1 MQQIYTRKS
10 KRCLPNV
17 EFPRSFHLTYT
28 KNYWLNQLKATKHF
42 EKVIFPYLY
51 QIIENM
57 VFPKDQML
65 LVIMDTFKGQG
76 NDDLRELCANN
87 NCEIVIIP
95 HNLTNKFH
103 PLDLSISTAKEFI
116 SEKNTTLGWQMKFQK
131 NSKKA

>member
-57 VFPKDQML
+57 IFPKDQML

-87 NCEIVIIP
+87 NCEIVIIL

-103 PLDLSISTAKEFI
+103 PLDLSIRTAKEFI

>member
-17 EFPRSFHLTYT
+17 EFPRSFHLKYT
-28 KNYWLNQLKATKHF
+28 KNQWLNQLKATKHF
-42 EKVIFPYLY
+42 EKVIFPYLH

-76 NDDLRELCANN
+76 NDNLRELCGNN

-95 HNLTNKFH
+95 HNLTNKFY
-103 PLDLSISTAKEFI
+103 PLDLSISTTKEFI
-116 SEKNTTLGWQMKFQK
+116 FEKNTTLGWQMKFQK